1 VRSSHTAAAA
11 RTAAVDPGDDN
22 TPLLARCLQRLEGT
36 CCGRLVDGVDDVDV
50 GALLQ
55 AVVHRRLALGLV
67 TEAVGHADDL
77 GALGELV
84 ALGVGRR
91 HATARHEA
99 VVTLRTLTYWPISWP
114 ALQLSVANSASV
126 ASAGSAELSR
136 AMNITPCACAVL
148 IAGTM
153 TFESLGVITMVLAAA
168 ACMYRV
174 WSNYSQARSMNPLD
188 LFM

>member
-1 VRSSHTAAAA
+1 
-11 RTAAVDPGDDN
+11 
-22 TPLLARCLQRLEGT
+22 
-36 CCGRLVDGVDDVDV
+36 
-50 GALLQ
+50 
-55 AVVHRRLALGLV
+55 
-67 TEAVGHADDL
+67 
-77 GALGELV
+77 
-84 ALGVGRR
+84 
-91 HATARHEA
+91 
-99 VVTLRTLTYWPISWP
+99 VTLRTLTYWPISWP

-126 ASAGSAELSR
+126 ASAGSAGLSR